1 MKSMS
6 RDVLIS
12 RRSHVLGC
20 VTVVI
25 AVLAY
30 SAVPALA
37 FGQVEVLQT
46 VPAQGTVEIKYSNGR
61 TEVSAPLWLG
71 NIPSRVRAV
80 AVSSYSSC
88 YELKF
93 PIQAL
98 RPYAE
103 IINARSSLDIDL
115 ELWTANGL
123 KMGTE
128 YVYSSTWNPLGG
140 QTMIAWT
147 ECDVWDKPGSYN
159 LIVKTKQTLSTTGL
173 LSSYV
178 SGTQVIPF
186 VVDPPATKAST
197 VECKK
202 GKQIK
207 SFKRAKCPAGWK
219 ATS

>member
-1 MKSMS
+1 
-6 RDVLIS
+6 
-12 RRSHVLGC
+12 
-20 VTVVI
+20 
-25 AVLAY
+25 
-30 SAVPALA
+30 
-37 FGQVEVLQT
+37 VEVLQT

-61 TEVSAPLWLG
+61 TEVSAPLWSG

-115 ELWTANGL
+115 ELWTTNGE
-123 KMGTE
+123 KIETK
-128 YVYSSTWNPLGG
+128 YVYSGTWNPLGG
-140 QTMIAWT
+140 QTMLSWT
-147 ECDVWDKPGSYN
+147 SCSAWDKPGSYN

-178 SGTQVIPF
+178 SGIQVIPF

>member
-1 MKSMS
+1 
-6 RDVLIS
+6 
-12 RRSHVLGC
+12 
-20 VTVVI
+20 
-25 AVLAY
+25 
-30 SAVPALA
+30 
-37 FGQVEVLQT
+37 VEVLQT

-61 TEVSAPLWLG
+61 TEVSAPLWSG

-115 ELWTANGL
+115 ELWTTNGQNID
-123 KMGTE
+123 TE
-128 YVYSSTWNPLGG
+128 YVYSRTWNPLGG
-140 QTMIAWT
+140 QTMLSWT
-147 ECDVWDKPGSYN
+147 SCSAWDKPGSYN
-159 LIVKTKQTLSTTGL
+159 LVVKTEQTLSTTGL